1 MTSEI
6 TWAVQAYRLSKPN
19 PFRLGSMIVLSL
31 LTAVLDAVSMSVF
44 FPLLVFLD
52 GGAAALA
59 TKLPFPF
66 DRGYALVGAYIAG
79 YELLSLM
86 AFAVTLLC
94 VRYWVAYIQQKLSIG
109 IAVDAVSVLRRKIH
123 RAFLESDLNFHVQRH
138 AGTRYTAVYTYAQ
151 QVGGTII
158 MLSQFLVAGL
168 VCGAYAALLLY
179 ISPSMTLVA
188 LPVLAVVLF
197 AYRGLMMRSKKAA
210 TEYNLHIAELNNVL
224 TEHLQGVR
232 PIKLHNREA
241 AMTESF
247 AKKTD
252 DNLAL
257 YARLLLLQAVTGAT
271 LNPVLMIAG
280 AAMIYL
286 SLTWL
291 QVGLPQL
298 GTFAVVLFRM
308 LPLLGAV
315 GTLRTSLQAYG
326 PSLDL
331 YRKALQEAEAERTIR
346 SGDKPFAGVAREIA
360 FERVSFTY
368 PKAGAAALDDASL
381 TIPKGLT
388 VALVGR
394 SGAGKSTIVDLLA
407 RLYDP
412 DAGRILVDGAP
423 LPDFDLASLRRSMAL
438 VSQDSFL
445 FDATVRDNV
454 SFGLDRSLGDA
465 ELEGVLRRAHALDFV
480 RALENGFE
488 ARVGERGVK
497 LSGGQRQ
504 RLALAR
510 AFAMNPALLIL
521 DEPTSALDS
530 ESEQAIQEAL
540 AGIRGRVTM
549 VIVAHRFATIRD
561 ADLIHVVDNGRIV
574 ASGTHASLWNDN
586 GHYRHLSELQDS

>member
-1 MTSEI
+1 MTNEV
-6 TWAVQAYRLSKPN
+6 TWAVQAYKLSKADPL
-19 PFRLGSMIVLSL
+19 RLGWMIVLSL
-31 LTAVLDAVSMSVF
+31 LTAVLDAVSLSVF
-44 FPLLVFLD
+44 FPLLVFLHE
-52 GGAAALA
+52 GAAALA

-66 DRGYALVGAYIAG
+66 NRVYAMVGGHIAG
-79 YELLSLM
+79 YELISLM

-94 VRYWVAYIQQKLSIG
+94 VRYWVAYIQQKLSID
-109 IAVDAVSVLRRKIH
+109 IAVRAVSALRRNIH
-123 RAFLESDLNFHVQRH
+123 QAFLESDLNFHVQRH
-138 AGTRYTAVYTYAQ
+138 AGTRYTAIYTYAQ

-158 MLSQFLVAGL
+158 MLSQLLVAGL

-179 ISPSMTLVA
+179 ISPQMTLVS
-188 LPVLAVVLF
+188 LPVLAIVLF
-197 AYRGLMMRSKKAA
+197 AYRGLMARSKKAA
-210 TEYNLHIAELNNVL
+210 TEYNLHIARLNDVL

-241 AMTESF
+241 AMTERF
-247 AKKTD
+247 GQTTD

-257 YARLLLLQAVTGAT
+257 YARVLLLQALTGAT

-286 SLTWL
+286 SLTWFH
-291 QVGLPQL
+291 VGLPEL

-308 LPLLGAV
+308 LPLLGAL

-331 YRKALQEAEAERTIR
+331 YRKALHEAEAERAVR
-346 SGDKPFAGVAREIA
+346 SGPRRFGGI
-360 FERVSFTY
+360 ERAITFDQVSFTY
-368 PKAGAAALDDASL
+368 RNSPVAALDRASL
-381 TIPKGLT
+381 AIPKGVT

-412 DAGRILVDGAP
+412 NSGQILVDGTP
-423 LPDFDLASLRRSMAL
+423 LPEFDLPSLRRSVAL

-445 FDATVRDNV
+445 FDDTVRENV
-454 SFGLDRSLGDA
+454 SFGLDRTLDDA
-465 ELEGVLRRAHALDFV
+465 ELEDVLRLAHALEFV
-480 RALENGFE
+480 RALEGGFE

-510 AFAMNPALLIL
+510 AFAMKPTLLIL

-530 ESEQAIQEAL
+530 ESEQAIQQAL

-549 VIVAHRFATIRD
+549 LIVAHRFATIRD
-561 ADLIHVVDNGRIV
+561 ADLIHVVDDGRIV

-586 GHYRHLSELQDS
+586 GHYRHLSELQAS